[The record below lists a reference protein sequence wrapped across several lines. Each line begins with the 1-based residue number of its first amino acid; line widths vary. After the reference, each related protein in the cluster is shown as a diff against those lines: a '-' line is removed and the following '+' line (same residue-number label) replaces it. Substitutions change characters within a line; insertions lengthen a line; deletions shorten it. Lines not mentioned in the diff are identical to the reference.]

1 MSYQTVVVHV
11 LGVTSIFIALIAA
24 NIEPLGITNP
34 WLKIVIIPGL
44 VGAIFYAGN
53 QMKTIGSPAPNT
65 TKVVETTERT
75 TEPPQG

>member
-1 MSYQTVVVHV
+1 MAYQTVVVHV
-11 LGVTSIFIALIAA
+11 LGISSIFIALIAS

-34 WLKIVIIPGL
+34 WVRMVIIPGL

-75 TEPPQG
+75 VEPPK